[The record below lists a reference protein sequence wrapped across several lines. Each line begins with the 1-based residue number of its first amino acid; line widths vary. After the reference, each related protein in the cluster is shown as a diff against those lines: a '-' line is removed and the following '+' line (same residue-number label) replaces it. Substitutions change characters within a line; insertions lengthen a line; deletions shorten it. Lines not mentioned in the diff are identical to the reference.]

1 MFKKFLTT
9 IILSM
14 LVVSSVFAQPPTP
27 PSENGYAPMPPTHR
41 HRKMPRGDIYGLC
54 RMAGINLS
62 EQQINDIN
70 KTNYD
75 YENKIREA
83 EYRKRGVDYK
93 FEFEREKAD
102 IDLKTIKDLI
112 NQRKDIEKEIDYLR
126 IEREV
131 SIFNV
136 LTAEQR
142 EQINRIRYYR

>member
-62 EQQINDIN
+62 EQQINEIN
-70 KTNYD
+70 KIDYD
-75 YENKIREA
+75 YETKIREA
-83 EYRKRGVDYK
+83 EYRKSVVDYK
-93 FEFEREKAD
+93 FRYEREKTD
-102 IDLKTIKDLI
+102 TDLNAIKDLI
-112 NQRKDIEKEIDYLR
+112 NQKKDIEKEIDYLR
-126 IEREV
+126 IEKEV

>member
-1 MFKKFLTT
+1 MKVKLLST

-14 LVVSSVFAQPPTP
+14 LVVSSVFAQA
-27 PSENGYAPMPPTHR
+27 ENGFVPMPPTHR

-83 EYRKRGVDYK
+83 KYRKMEIDYK
-93 FEFEREKAD
+93 FELEREKAD

>member
-83 EYRKRGVDYK
+83 EYRKRGIDYK

-126 IEREV
+126 IE
-131 SIFNV
+131 
-136 LTAEQR
+136 
-142 EQINRIRYYR
+142 

>member
-14 LVVSSVFAQPPTP
+14 SAVSSVFAQPPTP

-75 YENKIREA
+75 YESKIREA
-83 EYRKRGVDYK
+83 EYRKRGIDYK

-126 IEREV
+126 IEKEV

>member
-1 MFKKFLTT
+1 MKVKLLST

-27 PSENGYAPMPPTHR
+27 QAENSYAPMPPTHR

-75 YENKIREA
+75 YESKIREA
-83 EYRKRGVDYK
+83 EYRKRGIDYK

-102 IDLKTIKDLI
+102 IRRT
-112 NQRKDIEKEIDYLR
+112 
-126 IEREV
+126 
-131 SIFNV
+131 
-136 LTAEQR
+136 
-142 EQINRIRYYR
+142 

>member
-27 PSENGYAPMPPTHR
+27 QTENGYAPMPPTHR

-54 RMAGINLS
+54 RMAGINLT
-62 EQQINDIN
+62 EEQINEIN
-70 KTNYD
+70 KIDYD
-75 YENKIREA
+75 YETKIREA

-93 FEFEREKAD
+93 FEYEREKAD
-102 IDLKTIKDLI
+102 INLKTIKDLI

-131 SIFNV
+131 SILNV
-136 LTAEQR
+136 LTPEQK
-142 EQINRIRYYR
+142 EQLSYRRYR

>member
-62 EQQINDIN
+62 EQQINLKSLIAN
-70 KTNYD
+70 QLLLYFTIRITNSEYQIFSIHNI
-75 YENKIREA
+75 EN
-83 EYRKRGVDYK
+83 
-93 FEFEREKAD
+93 F
-102 IDLKTIKDLI
+102 
-112 NQRKDIEKEIDYLR
+112 
-126 IEREV
+126 
-131 SIFNV
+131 
-136 LTAEQR
+136 
-142 EQINRIRYYR
+142 

>member
-1 MFKKFLTT
+1 MKVKLLST

-14 LVVSSVFAQPPTP
+14 LVVSSVFAQA
-27 PSENGYAPMPPTHR
+27 ENGYAPMPPTHR

-83 EYRKRGVDYK
+83 EYRKKGVDYK

-126 IEREV
+126 IEKEV

>member
-14 LVVSSVFAQPPTP
+14 LVVSSVFAQTPTP
-27 PSENGYAPMPPTHR
+27 PSENGYAPMLP
-41 HRKMPRGDIYGLC
+41 RKMLGDIYGLC

-70 KTNYD
+70 KTKYD
-75 YENKIREA
+75 YESKIREA
-83 EYRKRGVDYK
+83 KYRKMEIDYK
-93 FEFEREKAD
+93 FELEREKAD

>member
-54 RMAGINLS
+54 RMAGINLT
-62 EQQINDIN
+62 EEQINEIN
-70 KTNYD
+70 KIDYD
-75 YENKIREA
+75 YETKIREA

-93 FEFEREKAD
+93 FEYEREKAD
-102 IDLKTIKDLI
+102 INLKTIKDLI

-131 SIFNV
+131 SILNV
-136 LTAEQR
+136 LTPEQK
-142 EQINRIRYYR
+142 EQLSYRRYR

>member
-1 MFKKFLTT
+1 MSKKFLTT

-75 YENKIREA
+75 YESKNKRSRIQ
-83 EYRKRGVDYK
+83 K
-93 FEFEREKAD
+93 ER
-102 IDLKTIKDLI
+102 
-112 NQRKDIEKEIDYLR
+112 
-126 IEREV
+126 
-131 SIFNV
+131 
-136 LTAEQR
+136 
-142 EQINRIRYYR
+142 NRL

>member
-1 MFKKFLTT
+1 MKVKLLST

-27 PSENGYAPMPPTHR
+27 PSENGYAPMPPPHR

-54 RMAGINLS
+54 RMAGIYLS

-70 KTNYD
+70 ETNYD

-83 EYRKRGVDYK
+83 EYRKRGIDYK

-126 IEREV
+126 IEKEV